1 MVIDA
6 HHHFWRYSPAEYG
19 WISGDMALLRRDFL
33 PPDLL
38 AETLAAGVDGVVS
51 VQARQTIEE
60 TRWLLELA
68 DANAF
73 IRGVVGWVPLVSD
86 EVRDDLER
94 FAANPKLK
102 AVRHVLQDEP
112 DDDYVLGDAF
122 NRGVGLLKGFGLR
135 YDILIYARHLPQAIA
150 LVDRHPDQA
159 FVLDHVAKPLIREGL
174 LSPWREQMR
183 ELGRRVNVY
192 CKLSGMVTEAHHAAW
207 TPAQLEPY
215 MDAAL
220 AAFGPRRLMFG
231 SDWPVCLLAS
241 DYGRWAQTVRDFAQ
255 KLSPDEQ
262 PRVMGETA
270 IEAYGL

>member
-6 HHHFWRYSPAEYG
+6 HHHFWKYDPQEYG
-19 WISGDMALLRRDFL
+19 WISDAMAVLRRDYL

-38 AETLAAGVDGVVS
+38 AETRAGGVDGVVS
-51 VQARQTIEE
+51 VQARQTSEE
-60 TRWLLELA
+60 TRWLLDLA
-68 DANAF
+68 DANDF

-86 EVRDDLER
+86 RVREDLER
-94 FAANPKLK
+94 LAANPKLK

-112 DDDYVLGDAF
+112 DERYVLGDAF

-135 YDILIYARHLPQAIA
+135 YDLLIYARHLPHATA
-150 LVDRHPDQA
+150 FVDRHPDQS
-159 FVLDHVAKPLIREGL
+159 FVLDHMAKPPIRDGL

-183 ELGRRVNVY
+183 ELGRRANVC
-192 CKLSGMVTEAHHAAW
+192 CKLSGLATEADHAAW

-215 MDAAL
+215 LNVAL

-241 DYGRWAQTVRDFAQ
+241 DYGRWARTVSDFAQ
-255 KLSPDEQ
+255 KLSPDERA
-262 PRVMGETA
+262 RVMGGTA
-270 IEAYGL
+270 VEVYGL